1 MIENLLNRWTF
12 RNLSV
17 YGRIRVVKS
26 LALSKITHL
35 IQVIPNPEPSSIQHL
50 QRLINNFIWK
60 RNAQK
65 KIVVSKEAAEL
76 PCNKG
81 GLAVPNLINFWDSLN
96 LAWVTRLIT
105 TDENAT
111 CQRRS
116 VPGLRSALERES
128 HEQCTHPVSYT
139 HLTLPTILLV

>member
-1 MIENLLNRWTF
+1 MDNFKEKTAEIEKLLNRWTF

-60 RNAQK
+60 GNAQK

-81 GLAVPNLINFWDSLN
+81 GLAVPNLNNFWDSLK
-96 LAWVTRLIT
+96 LAWVTRHQA
-105 TDENAT
+105 N
-111 CQRRS
+111 
-116 VPGLRSALERES
+116 
-128 HEQCTHPVSYT
+128 HH
-139 HLTLPTILLV
+139 